1 MGGTISK
8 EEVKKITNDNNNKP
22 MTTSPIII
30 PTPNTST
37 STPTLTSTPT
47 NEKENKDDVNINI
60 IDDFVNLRNYL
71 INKVPYAVGVGGII
85 GSSVGY
91 LAGNGL
97 FLHGYFY
104 SFGLGF
110 LCTSYYSGVYSLQK
124 IRNIDDNYNHAIS
137 GSINGAL
144 LGTGLYGIRK
154 GLGLSVIGLATGFAY
169 KIAGDNIY
177 KISREAWIS
186 SRIHNLSTSRPRRLE
201 VHKPLFPPKEGQ
213 KINIIPNNNNNKS

>member
-8 EEVKKITNDNNNKP
+8 EEEVKKITNDNN
-22 MTTSPIII
+22 TTSTSTSTIII
-30 PTPNTST
+30 PTPNTS
-37 STPTLTSTPT
+37 TLTSTPT
-47 NEKENKDDVNINI
+47 NEKENKDDINININI

-97 FLHGYFY
+97 FLHGYSY

-186 SRIHNLSTSRPRRLE
+186 SRIHTLSTSRPRRLE